1 MHVLPLQLAPSGLA
15 FGSKSSSRRSEKR
28 FRGREKS
35 GWHPGRAVET
45 APVRRPPCRGATCR
59 GRTWI
64 GTSPGGQDATAGRA
78 PRLGRSTLSPRPS
91 RSCGQRRAASIAS
104 ASAAAGRGA
113 GARTA
118 SLAPRS
124 KAEAQMTPRPATVL
138 ERGADFRISR
148 RDPETPASAA
158 SAAKWRVSRR
168 RDSPSRTG
176 RGPAPAHGD
185 PARWACRRTCAHR
198 RPCAPRH
205 LVATTREPWR

>member
-1 MHVLPLQLAPSGLA
+1 MRSEDLFQWDNYYPNQYQPLIGIIIIPIKGC

-45 APVRRPPCRGATCR
+45 APVCRPPCRGATFR
-59 GRTWI
+59 GWTWI
-64 GTSPGGQDATAGRA
+64 GTPPGGQDATAGRA
-78 PRLGRSTLSPRPS
+78 PRLGHSTLSPRPS

-138 ERGADFRISR
+138 ERGARHVGILNH
-148 RDPETPASAA
+148 PETPASAA
-158 SAAKWRVSRR
+158 SAAKWHRRVKV
-168 RDSPSRTG
+168 SPS
-176 RGPAPAHGD
+176 
-185 PARWACRRTCAHR
+185 
-198 RPCAPRH
+198 
-205 LVATTREPWR
+205 VA